1 MAVLGGE
8 PLAQHRALRHRLCAR
23 GAEAAADSM
32 GVQVYIRIW
41 YSGMTASDDDLTD
54 YVCGW
59 YNEGFQVVMAAT
71 PELADSCIQAAEKA
85 AAK

>member
-1 MAVLGGE
+1 
-8 PLAQHRALRHRLCAR
+8 
-23 GAEAAADSM
+23 
-32 GVQVYIRIW
+32 
-41 YSGMTASDDDLTD
+41 MTASDDDLTD

-71 PELADSCIQAAEKA
+71 PELADSAYRPQRKA

>member
-1 MAVLGGE
+1 
-8 PLAQHRALRHRLCAR
+8 
-23 GAEAAADSM
+23 M

-41 YSGMTASDDDLTD
+41 YSSMTASDDDLTD

-71 PELADSCIQAAEKA
+71 PELADSCIQAAEKSGREVIA
-85 AAK
+85 TAGTAPAKQLGDNQRCELLQHRGAE